1 MANKVIAN
9 LEVVLKGKNIQVVQK
24 DLKNTKKVMDDTAA
38 STKKAGTE
46 VDKYGR
52 KIKGTAGISSNSTK
66 NFSKMQQ
73 NIGGNDGS
81 GGLVRAYAL
90 LAANVFALTAAFGVL
105 QRSAQ
110 IDQLTV
116 SMEILSTRGGTSIDI
131 LSKKIVAASGGA
143 IDLASSFRQVSLAS
157 SAGLNTAEIEGLT
170 RVARGAAISLGRD
183 LPDALDRIF
192 RGAIKLE
199 PEILD
204 EIGLFV
210 RVDEASRNYAQ
221 QLGRTVSSLS
231 QVDKRQAFL
240 NAILEQGTKKFD
252 EYADAVE
259 PDAFTKLAAALK
271 DIAQDLT
278 SFLNSAL
285 GPLVSFLA
293 ESRGVLS
300 IVFVALAGSLLK
312 QAIPALGQFTSQSA
326 ETAQMALA
334 DAQAYSKA
342 VRQKANAQID
352 ANLKRLRNEQKTN
365 KAIARSAEE
374 ATQTGPKFRS
384 RAKAAADARAR
395 LNEKGLTTSKRQKAV
410 QEQIKVLEAAREKS
424 KEKTVKIIDKELK
437 LLAKEEAAL
446 EKILQT
452 EKEIR
457 DVKSGKRG
465 VDPQSVAGRREA
477 SLADKALVTGALATT
492 IGTAETAGVGEAF
505 KVLGAESDKLKEKL
519 NTNSKMTKAFR
530 LGMFKLNGTVGILAT
545 GLQGLMATLMPYA
558 IIIGAIV
565 AVSAALFAK
574 FATGQKELKAL
585 NSTIEDT
592 NAITEKLN
600 ERFSKQIEIMNNL
613 GGDSGFG
620 TILQANIAFTKQS
633 REVIG
638 QIVKINKELKEFKT
652 ASNGLQNAWQAVLA
666 AFGGGA
672 ENNAIEATS
681 AAFKELV
688 QAQIEAGKTDLAKV
702 LLQDA
707 NVGEQTIAAFTGAE
721 EASKRYSLA
730 QQAVKQDSDLSKQTI
745 TQLFNQF
752 SVLSKDFDATHYG
765 MQNFTDEQKRMV
777 LELFNSK
784 DALQENSAALLNFEV
799 KTEDAAT
806 AGKTFDAIL
815 KEQEIRLVSFQGALD
830 GAGEAIGKL
839 QQSFLVT
846 TKVDEVVGSIE
857 SIRGSYMGLFDDLGS
872 GVTSLNAETAN
883 DFLEK
888 FGQQEFSKLFSPEE
902 MSKIANIAKGE
913 LTDGFETPQAAA
925 DDLFKTLEEE
935 FKQFQD
941 DIITSKLELENLGK
955 QLKTLQS
962 ASALGAQ
969 AGASIQQKVVDI
981 ATENKNIAIT
991 NQKALART
999 VGLEG
1004 ENLATIL
1011 NVIRGKTKENEL
1023 TGALKQKFESLTETQ
1038 KLALQNSDEAVRQK
1052 QVELT
1057 IQERLN
1063 DANEGAFGVVKENL
1077 KAQQKTLAISK
1088 ELFNQEQKLVTLK
1101 QKLSAGGLG
1110 QNEILTQKQALE
1122 TAEETFNMAVKEAA
1136 LKTQLQV
1143 VDLEILKIRL
1153 DVLAKEDASKAAQ
1166 YNALIATIGDQNSG
1180 IIGELNKGLNTALQ
1194 VAGYS
1199 FADTVREGLIGG
1211 RGGGA
1216 GGIAQTMAKLSTF
1229 NKEKEIEKAEK
1240 ERGMKL
1246 NAGAKLD
1253 DPEILA
1259 LDAKIEALGAL
1270 DSAYLKITGSMKL
1283 YAAQLSKLGPEGEA
1297 SAALLNGI
1305 VTIGDGFKSMKTV
1318 LDESTSGTEKFAAV
1332 AEFASSSIGAIGDIM
1347 AANSRAQVAEID
1359 QQIQAEKNRDGKSA
1373 ESINKI
1379 KAMEKKKEM
1388 IQRKAFEQNKKIQL
1402 AQAVVN
1408 GMSAIQ
1414 SGFATQPFFPVG
1426 IAMGIMATA
1435 MTAMQISAIR
1445 KQQFQGGAQETPA
1458 PQTALSVGKRS
1469 NAVDVSKRA
1478 TGGELNYLRGGVT
1491 TGQNLGGA
1499 GGSFQGGAMGRK
1511 GYANGGDGIIV
1522 GERGPEVITPSA
1534 PVDITPN
1541 FALGGGT
1548 QNVNFTINAV
1558 DAAGVE
1564 DVLMNQRGNIIR
1576 MIREAANENG
1586 TMFLE
1591 EIDTQAYGSSR

>member
-24 DLKNTKKVMDDTAA
+24 DLKNTKQVMDDTAA

-131 LSKKIVAASGGA
+131 LSKKLVQASGGA
-143 IDLASSFRQVSLAS
+143 VDLASAFRQVSLAS
-157 SAGLNTAEIEGLT
+157 SAGLNTKEIEGLT

-221 QLGRTVSSLS
+221 SLGRTVSSLS

-278 SFLNSAL
+278 SFLNSAV

-300 IVFVALAGSLLK
+300 VVFVALAGSLLK

-334 DAQAYSKA
+334 DAQEYSKA

-477 SLADKALVTGALATT
+477 SLADKAMITGALATT
-492 IGTAETAGVGEAF
+492 IGTAETAGISEAF
-505 KVLGAESDKLKEKL
+505 KTLGVEREKL
-519 NTNSKMTKAFR
+519 GKDLQTTNKITRS
-530 LGMFKLNGTVGILAT
+530 FKLGLFSLNGAVGILAT
-545 GLQGLMATLMPYA
+545 GLQGLMATLMPY
-558 IIIGAIV
+558 IMVIGAVV
-565 AVSAALFAK
+565 AVATTMFNI
-574 FATGQKELKAL
+574 FATGKKELKTLSA
-585 NSTIEDT
+585 TIEDT
-592 NAITEKLN
+592 ESIVEKLN
-600 ERFSKQIEIMNNL
+600 KRFEEQISIMTNL
-613 GGDSGFG
+613 TGEDTAFNA
-620 TILQANIAFTKQS
+620 ILQANIAFTKQS
-633 REVIG
+633 REVIT
-638 QIVKINKELKEFKT
+638 QIQKINKELKAFKD
-652 ASNGLQNAWQAVLA
+652 ASNGLQNAWQGFLGL
-666 AFGGGA
+666 FGGGA
-672 ENNAIEATS
+672 EANAIEISTEAL
-681 AAFKELV
+681 KEL
-688 QAQIEAGKTDLAKV
+688 ALGAKEAGRAALAEK
-702 LLQDA
+702 LLLEA
-707 NVGEQTIAAFTGAE
+707 GASQN
-721 EASKRYSLA
+721 EA
-730 QQAVKQDSDLSKQTI
+730 
-745 TQLFNQF
+745 
-752 SVLSKDFDATHYG
+752 
-765 MQNFTDEQKRMV
+765 E
-777 LELFNSK
+777 
-784 DALQENSAALLNFEV
+784 ALLNRKDRQQEFNDAQAEGIKVMNKNANALNNYSTLFDKNTGAIKRNEATNKRYGKEQLDVLERYFRAKYALEESTDALNDFEV
-799 KTEDAAT
+799 STEDAAK
-806 AGKTFDAIL
+806 ASEFYDKIL
-815 KEQEIRLVSFQGALD
+815 KQAETRLVSFQGALN
-830 GAGEAIGKL
+830 GAAEAIGKL

-846 TKVDEVVGSIE
+846 TKVDEVLGSVE
-857 SIRGSYMGLFDDLGS
+857 AVRGSYAGLFDDLGDD
-872 GVTSLNAETAN
+872 VKALNEATSQR
-883 DFLEK
+883 FLEG
-888 FGQQEFSKLFSPEE
+888 FDEQAFSKLFSPEE
-902 MSKIANIAKGE
+902 MAKIAKIAAGDLEEQFK
-913 LTDGFETPQAAA
+913 TPQAAA
-925 DDLFKTLEEE
+925 DALFKKLEDE
-935 FKQFQD
+935 FKQYQE
-941 DIITSKLELENLGK
+941 DIITSKLLIQGLTEELKIFQKASTLGV
-955 QLKTLQS
+955 
-962 ASALGAQ
+962 Q
-969 AGASIQQKVVDI
+969 AGASIQDKTLKIAQEETKIAQNNQKV
-981 ATENKNIAIT
+981 
-991 NQKALART
+991 LGRT

-1004 ENLATIL
+1004 QNLATIME
-1011 NVIRGKTKENEL
+1011 VIKGKMKESEL
-1023 TGALKQKFESLTETQ
+1023 SDELQKKFESLTETQ
-1038 KLALQNSDEAVRQK
+1038 KLALKNSDEAIRLK
-1052 QVELT
+1052 AREET
-1057 IQERLN
+1057 IQTRLN
-1063 DANEGAFGVVKENL
+1063 DANEGAFGIVQKNL
-1077 KAQQKTLAISK
+1077 QAQQKTFAIAKQS
-1088 ELFNQEQKLVTLK
+1088 FDQEQKLVALK
-1101 QKLSAGGLG
+1101 QKLAAGGLG
-1110 QNEILTQKQALE
+1110 QNEILTQKQVLE
-1122 TAEETFNMAVKEAA
+1122 TAEKTFNMAVQEAT
-1136 LKTQLQV
+1136 LKTQIQIV
-1143 VDLEILKIRL
+1143 ELEILKIRL
-1153 DVLAKEDASKAAQ
+1153 DVLAKEDASKAQQ
-1166 YNALIATIGDQNSG
+1166 YRDLITSTDA
-1180 IIGELNKGLNTALQ
+1180 IIGTLGEGLKQNLEI
-1194 VAGYS
+1194 AGYT

-1229 NKEKEIEKAEK
+1229 NKKTEIDKVQGQIDSKVAALKPGEAEDP
-1240 ERGMKL
+1240 ELIALR
-1246 NAGAKLD
+1246 AKL
-1253 DPEILA
+1253 EALEA
-1259 LDAKIEALGAL
+1259 LDAG
-1270 DSAYLKITGSMKL
+1270 YLKITGSMKM
-1283 YAAQLSKLGPEGEA
+1283 YATEMAKLGPEGEA

-1305 VTIGDGFKSMKTV
+1305 VTISDGYKSMKTV
-1318 LDESTSGTEKFAAV
+1318 LDENTTGTERFAAV

-1347 AANSRAQVAEID
+1347 AANSRAQIAEID

-1445 KQQFQGGAQETPA
+1445 KQQFQGGAQETPT

-1478 TGGELNYLRGGVT
+1478 TGGELNYLRGGAT